1 MTGPDREEVVIVGMA
16 GRFPGAG
23 DVGAL
28 WTNLRDGVESIRR
41 LSVQEMIDAGVD
53 PEVFESEGYVAAGA
67 PLEGADCFDSP
78 FFSIGR
84 READMMDPQHRVFL
98 ECAWAAL
105 EDAGHDP
112 ATFEGHIGIFG
123 GVAPNTYR
131 TQVLDTRPDLTG
143 SAGRYPLL
151 LASERE
157 YAVTRVAFKLGLT
170 GPAISVNT
178 ACSTSGV
185 ALHLAYQSVLSGECD
200 LAIVGGARV
209 AVPQTAGYVYEED
222 GILSPDGHCRA
233 FDAGAR
239 GTVIGSG
246 VAMVVIKRLSDA
258 IADRNTIRAVVK
270 STAINNDGS
279 DKLGYT
285 APGVAGQKRVV
296 REALD
301 LAEVD
306 ASTISYV
313 EAHGTGTFIGDPIE
327 VTALTEAFRVDTDDR
342 GFCRIGSIK
351 TNIGHLD
358 AGAGVAGIIKTVLA
372 LENEAIPPTLHFDE
386 PNPQIPF
393 ETSPF
398 VVADSLV
405 PWPRQDGAPRRAGVS
420 SFGLGGTNFHTV
432 LEEAPAQPTAPT
444 NHSIHLMTVSGRTES
459 AAEATAARL
468 ADHLRHTPVD
478 LADAAH
484 TLAAGRR
491 TFDHR
496 RVMVASD
503 RDGQRVITPAFGSE
517 AADRPVVFMFP
528 GGGAQHVGMARGL
541 MASDRRFRSVVDE
554 VLEIASERVG
564 VDLRKV
570 MFDGPDEELE
580 RPTRALPTLF
590 AVEMGLARGLM
601 DAGVHP
607 DLLIGHSLGEYTAA
621 CLAGVISLEDATN
634 LVTLRGELFE
644 TLPPGAMSSIA
655 LSESEVAPHLDEGL
669 SVAVINRPD
678 TVIVAGTEARIE
690 QLEKKLAS
698 DDIETRRL
706 RISVAAHSHLVEPIL
721 DPFRTFVSGIDLA
734 SPTIPIVSNLTGDHG
749 AQVADPEYWVSH
761 LRHTV
766 RFVDGLST
774 AIGDPA
780 KLMIEVGPGNTL
792 SGLARQHPD
801 RNPGQVVV
809 PMLPHPKDAAPDDVH
824 HLTSIGR
831 LWAAGAPIDLKGR
844 YRGERRRLVPLP
856 TYAFDRVRH
865 WIEPGRRATADG
877 PVIVPERTVVEQAP
891 SATRL
896 DRIRAMV
903 TGALADLS
911 GLTPDELRP
920 EVGFLELGFD
930 SLFMTQAAA
939 AIGRETG
946 VRISFRQLF
955 EDTPTIEALARVL
968 DERMAPGELD
978 FDDET
983 RVDAPTPAVDP
994 ESVDAPITG
1003 EGSGPWKPPQRGSD
1017 WLSDAQRRH
1026 IDELTRRLVARSPS
1040 SKERTEANRS
1050 RLADPRTV
1058 AGFRRSWK
1066 EMVYPLVVDR
1076 SSGSQVWDVD
1086 GNSYLDIAMGFG
1098 VNLFG
1103 HSPPFVLEAVRS
1115 QLDRGIE
1122 IGPQTPLAYETAA
1135 LLAEMTGHERVAFAN
1150 TGSEAVLAAMRLS
1163 RTVTG
1168 RPKIATF
1175 VNDYHGLFDEVLA
1188 RSIRRGDDRRSIPL
1202 APGIPAHASQDL
1214 VLLDYDDPE
1223 SLRYIEEH
1231 ADELAAVLVEPVQSR
1246 HPDLQPAQFLRS
1258 LRELTAAT
1266 GVALVFDEMI
1276 TGFRAHPGGVQA
1288 LFDVRA
1294 DIATYGKVIGGGF
1307 PIGVVA
1313 GSSQFMDALD
1323 GGTWRFGDDSIPE
1336 ADVTWFAGTF
1346 VRHPVA
1352 LAASKAA
1359 LEHMKAQGPSLQ
1371 ESLNERTGA
1380 MVTRLNGFMRE
1391 RELPIHIENFSSMFL
1406 TTFQA
1411 GQEFSSLFYFHLR
1424 DSGIHVTEGRSAF
1437 LSTAHTDSD
1446 IDRIEEAYRT
1456 AATEMAAGG
1465 FLPQAPVAPSG
1476 LPLTG
1481 GQREVWLASQLSPG
1495 ANAAFNLSNTLDI
1508 EGPVDPIVFQ
1518 RAVDRL
1524 IERHGALRTRFAGDR
1539 QVIASTQATEVAFVD
1554 LSEAEDRSAEL
1565 DRLRSEDVSTPFD
1578 LDGGVLHRFTLVRL
1592 APDRHLAFVTVH
1604 HSICD
1609 GWSSATLLRELT
1621 ALYTIESG
1629 GDGDLIDAPMQFEEY
1644 IRDEQADR
1652 ATREWDEHLRYW
1664 AEVVDQFPVS
1674 DLPLDRP
1681 RTPSRSFAAERV
1693 ETVIP
1698 PTLSASIREVA
1709 KKAGTTPFVVMLA
1722 SFECLLARLTG
1733 QDEVGLAISVAGH
1746 TRYPN
1751 RGLVGHCVNAL
1762 PFRRAVDESARFL
1775 DHLRSTK
1782 SAFLDT
1788 FDHQLVSIGD
1798 IIAHNAVPRQ
1808 PGRNPLASVA
1818 FNMDSPSVELSW
1830 PNGCA
1835 VPGSNPRASE
1845 FSDVFIN
1852 IVPFEDRLRIECTFG
1867 TELFERE
1874 TMELRLEEWMVLL
1887 EDATRDPGLAVGD
1900 LRCTTT
1906 AEIELIERWND
1917 TDRSYPA
1924 HTLAS
1929 LFHEQVEKHPDAPAV
1944 IDGDL
1949 EWDYATLGAH
1959 AERVAQVV
1967 ADRVP
1972 PGAVAGVMLRRS
1984 AALVAAIQG
1993 VFASGA
1999 VYLPLDP
2006 ELPLERIRTLTDDA
2020 QPVLLLVDET
2030 TAGAATHLGI
2040 PMVDVGD
2047 CSGAEAPDSTTS
2059 RAHPDD
2065 PAVLMYTSGSTGRP
2079 KGVVSTHSNLVNH
2092 TMWFIERFGIG
2103 PGRRGCAA
2111 ISIGFDASLLQLVA
2125 PVCAGASIVIIE
2137 PGTERDV
2144 DHLVQ
2149 TIRRHQLTDFN
2160 AVPSLVRLVAEH
2172 PDFESC
2178 TSLVQVQTGGESL
2191 RQDLVDLVMH
2201 RLPGVALSNVYG
2213 PTEAAIGATEH
2224 PCAPGN
2230 TMGFVPIGR
2239 PVANARIHILDARLR
2254 PVPRGAVGE
2263 LCIGGAQVAA
2273 GYHAAPELTAERFVQ
2288 EPGTGTPMYRSG
2300 DAARWRADGT
2310 IEFIGRI
2317 DDQVKIRGNR
2327 VELGEVEQVLAEHT
2341 LVSAAAVA
2349 VGDAEGASLVAA
2361 VVGDES
2367 LVTDELKRFLRTR
2380 FPAYMVPSA
2389 IEVVDELPLLS
2400 NGKLDRR
2407 AVAAMVTST
2416 GTDAG
2421 RPLEDEIQHEIAAM
2435 WSDVVGVSDLWAD
2448 SDFFD
2453 IGGNSLHLIRVHT
2466 RFVERFGV
2474 AVRIG
2479 DLFADPTVAGMS
2491 DTVMAA
2497 IVEAE
2502 YGGDLDELLGDL
2514 DDAPPT

>member
-28 WTNLRDGVESIRR
+28 WANVRDGVESIRPLTVR
-41 LSVQEMIDAGVD
+41 ELIDAGVE
-53 PEVFESEGYVAAGA
+53 PEVFESDGYVAAGA
-67 PLEGADCFDSP
+67 PLDGAECFDSP

-112 ATFEGHIGIFG
+112 ATFKGHIGIFG

-143 SAGRYPLL
+143 SAGRYPML

-157 YAVTRVAFKLGLT
+157 YAVTRAAFKLGLT

-185 ALHLAYQSVLSGECD
+185 ALHIGYQSVLSGECD

-233 FDAGAR
+233 FDGQAR

-258 IADRNTIRAVVK
+258 VADRNTIRAVIK

-285 APGVAGQKRVV
+285 APGVAGQRRVV

-327 VTALTEAFRVDTDDR
+327 VTALTEAFRVDTDHR

-372 LENEAIPPTLHFDE
+372 LENEAIPPTLHFNE

-398 VVADSLV
+398 VVADTLV

-420 SFGLGGTNFHTV
+420 SFGLGGTNFHCV
-432 LEEAPAQPTAPT
+432 LEEAPAEPTAPT
-444 NHSIHLMTVSGRTES
+444 NHSIHLMQVSGRTES
-459 AAEATAARL
+459 AAEANAARL
-468 ADHLRHTPVD
+468 ADHLRHAPVD

-484 TLAAGRR
+484 TLAVGRR

-503 RDGQRVITPAFGSE
+503 RDGRRVVTPVFGSE

-528 GGGAQHVGMARGL
+528 GGGAQHVGMARSL

-554 VLEIASERVG
+554 VLDIASERVG
-564 VDLRKV
+564 VDLRNV
-570 MFDGPDEELE
+570 MFDGPEEELE
-580 RPTRALPTLF
+580 RPSRALPTLF
-590 AVEMGLARGLM
+590 AVEMALARGLV
-601 DAGVHP
+601 DAGVQP

-621 CLAGVISLEDATN
+621 CLSGVMSLEDATN

-644 TLPPGAMSSIA
+644 TLPPGAMTSIP
-655 LSESEVAPHLDEGL
+655 LSDSGITPYLDEYL

-690 QLEKKLAS
+690 RLEERLAS

-721 DPFRTFVSGIDLA
+721 DPFRTFVSGMDLA
-734 SPTIPIVSNLTGDHG
+734 SPTIPIVSNLTGGHG
-749 AQVADPEYWVSH
+749 AHVTDPEYWVSH
-761 LRHTV
+761 LRNTV

-774 AIGDPA
+774 AIGDDA

-824 HLTSIGR
+824 HLTSLGR
-831 LWAAGAPIDLKGR
+831 LWAAGAPIDLKAR

-856 TYAFDRVRH
+856 TYAFDRIRH
-865 WIEPGRRATADG
+865 WIEPGRKAMEDG
-877 PVIVPERTVVEQAP
+877 PVLVPDHER
-891 SATRL
+891 SAVAEHAVPGTRL
-896 DRIRAMV
+896 DRIRALV
-903 TGALADLS
+903 TEALADLS

-920 EVGFLELGFD
+920 DVGFLELGFD

-939 AIGRETG
+939 AIGRATG

-955 EDTPTIEALARVL
+955 EDTPTIEALTRVL
-968 DERMAPGELD
+968 DERMAPGDLD
-978 FDDET
+978 TDDDEAK
-983 RVDAPTPAVDP
+983 VDAPPTAAEEEPAG
-994 ESVDAPITG
+994 SPITG

-1017 WLSDAQRRH
+1017 SLSEEQRRH

-1050 RLADPRTV
+1050 QLADPRTV

-1076 SSGSQVWDVD
+1076 SAGSQVWDVD
-1086 GNSYLDIAMGFG
+1086 GNPYIDIAMGFG

-1103 HSPPFVLEAVRS
+1103 HSPSFILEAVRS

-1122 IGPQTPLAYETAA
+1122 IGPQTPLAHETAA
-1135 LLAEMTGHERVAFAN
+1135 LLTEMTGHERVAFAN

-1188 RSIRRGDDRRSIPL
+1188 RSIRRGDARRSIPL

-1246 HPDLQPAQFLRS
+1246 HPDLQPARFLRS
-1258 LRELTAAT
+1258 LRQLTAAT

-1288 LFDVRA
+1288 MFDVRA

-1313 GSSQFMDALD
+1313 GSSHFMDALD

-1371 ESLNERTGA
+1371 ESLNERTIG
-1380 MVTRLNGFMRE
+1380 MVTRLNDFMRE
-1391 RELPIHIENFSSMFL
+1391 RRLPIHIENFSSMFL

-1424 DSGIHVTEGRSAF
+1424 DCGIHVTEGRSAF
-1437 LSTAHTDSD
+1437 LSTAHSDSD

-1456 AATEMAAGG
+1456 AATEMSAGG
-1465 FLPQAPVAPSG
+1465 FMPQAALAPSG

-1481 GQREVWLASQLSPG
+1481 GQREVWFASQLSPG

-1508 EGPVDPIVFQ
+1508 VGGVDPIVFQ

-1524 IERHGALRTRFAGDR
+1524 VERHGALRTRFVGDR

-1554 LSEAEDRSAEL
+1554 LSDVQDRSGEL
-1565 DRLRSEDVSTPFD
+1565 DRLRAEDVATPFD
-1578 LDGGVLHRFTLVRL
+1578 LDGGVLHRFTLIRL
-1592 APDRHLAFVTVH
+1592 GPDRHLAFVTVH

-1621 ALYTIESG
+1621 ALYAIESG
-1629 GDGDLIDAPMQFEEY
+1629 GDGDLIDTPMQFEEY
-1644 IRDEQADR
+1644 IRDERADR
-1652 ATREWDEHLRYW
+1652 ATPEWDEHHRYW
-1664 AEVVDQFPVS
+1664 SDVVDRFPVS

-1681 RTPSRSFAAERV
+1681 RSPSRSFAADRV

-1698 PTLSASIREVA
+1698 PGLSAAIREVA
-1709 KKAGTTPFVVMLA
+1709 TKAGTTPFVVMLA

-1762 PFRRAVDESARFL
+1762 PFRRAVDESATFL
-1775 DHLRSTK
+1775 DHLRTAK
-1782 SAFLDT
+1782 SAFLDA

-1818 FNMDSPSVELSW
+1818 FNMDSPSVELAW
-1830 PNGCA
+1830 PNGRA
-1835 VPGSNPRASE
+1835 RPGSNPRANE

-1852 IVPFEDRLRIECTFG
+1852 IVPFEDQLGVECTFG
-1867 TELFERE
+1867 TELFDRE

-1887 EDATRDPGLAVGD
+1887 GDATSDPGLAIGE

-1906 AEIELIERWND
+1906 AEAELIERWND

-1929 LFHEQVEKHPDAPAV
+1929 LFREQVEKRPDAPAV
-1944 IDGDL
+1944 VDGD
-1949 EWDYATLGAH
+1949 EHWDYATLGAH
-1959 AERVAQVV
+1959 SERIAQLVAH
-1967 ADRVP
+1967 RVS
-1972 PGAVAGVMLRRS
+1972 PGAVVGVMLRRS
-1984 AALVAAIQG
+1984 AASRRRDPGRVRLG
-1993 VFASGA
+1993 RR
-1999 VYLPLDP
+1999 LP
-2006 ELPLERIRTLTDDA
+2006 
-2020 QPVLLLVDET
+2020 
-2030 TAGAATHLGI
+2030 ATR
-2040 PMVDVGD
+2040 PR
-2047 CSGAEAPDSTTS
+2047 APA
-2059 RAHPDD
+2059 R
-2065 PAVLMYTSGSTGRP
+2065 
-2079 KGVVSTHSNLVNH
+2079 THSDPH
-2092 TMWFIERFGIG
+2092 
-2103 PGRRGCAA
+2103 RR
-2111 ISIGFDASLLQLVA
+2111 
-2125 PVCAGASIVIIE
+2125 
-2137 PGTERDV
+2137 R
-2144 DHLVQ
+2144 
-2149 TIRRHQLTDFN
+2149 
-2160 AVPSLVRLVAEH
+2160 
-2172 PDFESC
+2172 
-2178 TSLVQVQTGGESL
+2178 
-2191 RQDLVDLVMH
+2191 
-2201 RLPGVALSNVYG
+2201 
-2213 PTEAAIGATEH
+2213 
-2224 PCAPGN
+2224 
-2230 TMGFVPIGR
+2230 
-2239 PVANARIHILDARLR
+2239 
-2254 PVPRGAVGE
+2254 
-2263 LCIGGAQVAA
+2263 
-2273 GYHAAPELTAERFVQ
+2273 TA
-2288 EPGTGTPMYRSG
+2288 
-2300 DAARWRADGT
+2300 
-2310 IEFIGRI
+2310 
-2317 DDQVKIRGNR
+2317 
-2327 VELGEVEQVLAEHT
+2327 
-2341 LVSAAAVA
+2341 
-2349 VGDAEGASLVAA
+2349 
-2361 VVGDES
+2361 
-2367 LVTDELKRFLRTR
+2367 
-2380 FPAYMVPSA
+2380 
-2389 IEVVDELPLLS
+2389 
-2400 NGKLDRR
+2400 R
-2407 AVAAMVTST
+2407 AVA
-2416 GTDAG
+2416 
-2421 RPLEDEIQHEIAAM
+2421 R
-2435 WSDVVGVSDLWAD
+2435 
-2448 SDFFD
+2448 
-2453 IGGNSLHLIRVHT
+2453 R
-2466 RFVERFGV
+2466 
-2474 AVRIG
+2474 
-2479 DLFADPTVAGMS
+2479 
-2491 DTVMAA
+2491 
-2497 IVEAE
+2497 
-2502 YGGDLDELLGDL
+2502 
-2514 DDAPPT
+2514 